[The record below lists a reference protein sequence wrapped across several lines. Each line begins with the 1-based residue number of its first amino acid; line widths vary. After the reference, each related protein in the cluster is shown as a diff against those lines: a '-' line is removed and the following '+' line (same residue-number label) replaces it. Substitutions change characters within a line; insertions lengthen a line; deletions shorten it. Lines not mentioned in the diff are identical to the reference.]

1 MRILEAKNLTKI
13 IAGKTIVNNI
23 NIEINSG
30 RLVALLGVNGAGKS
44 TTIKMLTGINSPTSG
59 DVEID
64 GIKPINK
71 SFSHKIGV
79 VFQNSILDADLTV
92 KNNLWTRAK
101 MYKNI
106 DKNYVN
112 SLIEELGLQGILNQ
126 KYKTLSGGQR
136 RKVDIVRALVHKPK
150 VLFLDEPSTGLDIQT
165 RSKIWQFINN
175 LKIKY
180 QLTILLTT
188 HYLEETEQSDYVYVI
203 SNGKILAADNVSNL
217 KAKYAENTLKVRF
230 KDNSKGIQFLNENAI
245 AYRLVHNKYLLSIPD
260 DVSAIRI
267 ISAMQSNVFD
277 FEYQHGTMN
286 DVFLNLTGSRLDEND

>member
-1 MRILEAKNLTKI
+1 
-13 IAGKTIVNNI
+13 
-23 NIEINSG
+23 
-30 RLVALLGVNGAGKS
+30 
-44 TTIKMLTGINSPTSG
+44 
-59 DVEID
+59 
-64 GIKPINK
+64 
-71 SFSHKIGV
+71 
-79 VFQNSILDADLTV
+79 
-92 KNNLWTRAK
+92 

>member
-286 DVFLNLTGSRLDEND
+286 DVFLNLTGSRVDEND

>member
-92 KNNLWTRAK
+92 KK
-101 MYKNI
+101 
-106 DKNYVN
+106 
-112 SLIEELGLQGILNQ
+112 
-126 KYKTLSGGQR
+126 
-136 RKVDIVRALVHKPK
+136 
-150 VLFLDEPSTGLDIQT
+150 
-165 RSKIWQFINN
+165 
-175 LKIKY
+175 
-180 QLTILLTT
+180 
-188 HYLEETEQSDYVYVI
+188 
-203 SNGKILAADNVSNL
+203 
-217 KAKYAENTLKVRF
+217 
-230 KDNSKGIQFLNENAI
+230 
-245 AYRLVHNKYLLSIPD
+245 
-260 DVSAIRI
+260 
-267 ISAMQSNVFD
+267 
-277 FEYQHGTMN
+277 
-286 DVFLNLTGSRLDEND
+286 